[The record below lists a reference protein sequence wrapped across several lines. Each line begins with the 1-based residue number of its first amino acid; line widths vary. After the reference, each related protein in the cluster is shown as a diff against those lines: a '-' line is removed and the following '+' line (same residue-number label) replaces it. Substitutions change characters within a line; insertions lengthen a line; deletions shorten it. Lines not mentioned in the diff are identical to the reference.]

1 MGGVPELSTILN
13 FFFKMMELMP
23 GSGVYVYAKDIR
35 IASKKASGNAIAR
48 YLMSAFYT
56 NHELVE
62 RGNFSGK
69 NGKQG
74 LDPSTVKAIVGKK
87 QKV

>member
-1 MGGVPELSTILN
+1 
-13 FFFKMMELMP
+13 MMELMP

-35 IASKKASGNAIAR
+35 IASKKASGTAIAR
-48 YLMSAFYT
+48 YLMSVFYT

-62 RGNFSGK
+62 RGNLSGK